1 MIQPL
6 SQLYRGPNRIL
17 SRQDKFFSLE
27 IGSKRDTVFIDC
39 LKPVLGPVLCP
50 QQRSQNGGVNGA
62 PVEAPGGVVAG
73 GRKGM
78 S

>member
-1 MIQPL
+1 M
-6 SQLYRGPNRIL
+6 
-17 SRQDKFFSLE
+17 
-27 IGSKRDTVFIDC
+27 FIDC